1 VLTGFLPAYSYVL
14 DDGIQKLLAWG
25 TLIFFIWV
33 PVIAIVTWIIRRIT
47 GKRGSSGIIRLTFL
61 SLWILGLICFVN
73 LLVSVVSDFRYR
85 NSPNEETVALP
96 NPGVSKLEIKTSSM
110 RKYYNNDWLEF
121 EPFNS
126 YQDDTVYLR
135 NVRLR
140 ITKSP
145 TDSFQ
150 VILVKMANGDSKA
163 QAGRL
168 ASRINFNILQ
178 KDSVLSLDKGI
189 AITRQDKFRNQQVI
203 VTVAV
208 PVGKRI
214 YINDNVS
221 WDNDVRLP
229 FGRDNNSWDWENSME
244 SESLK
249 WRHNIEYIMTENG
262 LERVNKQHN
271 EDEDEEDNSNEAI
284 EDFRKSR
291 EQIEREKEQ
300 KIKEL
305 EEIDRELQKATDST
319 RYRYK
324 PNATDS
330 TNVPKREDR
339 KVKPRRDN
347 ITDAGFPTG
356 INDMLM
362 IKFSL

>member
-1 VLTGFLPAYSYVL
+1 
-14 DDGIQKLLAWG
+14 
-25 TLIFFIWV
+25 
-33 PVIAIVTWIIRRIT
+33 
-47 GKRGSSGIIRLTFL
+47 
-61 SLWILGLICFVN
+61 
-73 LLVSVVSDFRYR
+73 
-85 NSPNEETVALP
+85 
-96 NPGVSKLEIKTSSM
+96 M

-244 SESLK
+244 SEALK
-249 WRHNIEYIMTENG
+249 WRHNVEYIMTGKG

-271 EDEDEEDNSNEAI
+271 KDEDEEDNSNEAI